1 MVNDVVHRFAYTRE
15 SILATAAL
23 VRLHE
28 RKDVADCTR
37 VALGVDKR
45 VPESICVSL
54 HQVADAF
61 EHGRGVLEFPQ
72 AVFRRVD
79 VEFLLRLF
87 EDRVVNLDREFGEE
101 LLVQHRFTFSPT
113 REGRGADL
121 HGNLLAQGIKIKI
134 LFSHYTYPLY

>member
-87 EDRVVNLDREFGEE
+87 EDRVVNLDREFSEE
-101 LLVQHRFTFSPT
+101 LLVQHWFLFFPAWK
-113 REGRGADL
+113 GRGAYL
-121 HGNLLAQGIKIKI
+121 HGKLFAQGIKFDGF
-134 LFSHYTYPLY
+134 FSHITETFY